1 MHKNG
6 MPLLLFS
13 ISITSNVPRD
23 LRVGPI
29 SRVTDPKF
37 WNALQSINR
46 DKALGPDGYMLTFFP
61 RPR

>member
-6 MPLLLFS
+6 MPLLLFLLPF
-13 ISITSNVPRD
+13 TSKVPPD

-29 SRVTDPKF
+29 SQVTDPKF

-46 DKALGPDGYMLTFFP
+46 DKALGPDGYILTFFP